1 MQHIQVIEVNQ
12 MMQIINVQQYQV
24 HVMIKRN
31 TIVVHLIEV
40 LNVLV
45 ASTESAVPEG
55 QH

>member
-1 MQHIQVIEVNQ
+1 MQHIQVIKVNQ

-31 TIVVHLIEV
+31 TIVVHDIEV
-40 LNVLV
+40 INVLV
-45 ASTESAVPEG
+45 AQTESVVLER